1 MLMNAIAKLFVL
13 GCLTVVAL
21 SAPQADAQTYPAR
34 PVHLVVPYPPGTAT
48 DVLSR
53 TVADKLSAAWGQP
66 VVVENQPGAN
76 GTTATAVVA
85 RAKPDGYTLI
95 MIAANHAINASLYRS
110 LPYDSLKDFRAI
122 ARIGNAAFVL
132 CVNPSLP
139 VKTVGEF
146 VALAKQQPGKLNYS
160 SPSNGSPGHLGME
173 MLRTMSGANLVH
185 VPYKGAA
192 QATTDLIGGQVQA
205 GFVVESSAIPHIKSG
220 KLNALAISSATRSA
234 KLPDVPTLAEAG
246 YPAFDVVS
254 WIGLAAPAQIPGDIV
269 DKISA
274 DVIRIVNSPE
284 VRDRIVGL
292 GLHPFPAPAAE
303 FSTYMTS
310 EHAKWAKVVG
320 DSGATLD

>member
-1 MLMNAIAKLFVL
+1 MNAMSKLFVL
-13 GCLTVVAL
+13 GCLTVVAS
-21 SAPQADAQTYPAR
+21 SAPQADAQKYPDR

-76 GTTATAVVA
+76 GTTATGVVA

-95 MIAANHAINASLYRS
+95 MIAANHVINASLYRS
-110 LPYDSLKDFRAI
+110 LPFDDLKDFRSI

-139 VKTVGEF
+139 VKTVGEL

-173 MLRTMSGANLVH
+173 MLRTMSGVNLVH

-205 GFVVESSAIPHIKSG
+205 GFIVESSAIPHIKSG

-234 KLPDVPTLAEAG
+234 KLPDLPTVAEAG
-246 YPAFDVVS
+246 YPSFDVVS
-254 WIGLAAPAQIPGDIV
+254 WIGLAAPAQIPVDIV

-274 DVIRIVNSPE
+274 EVIRIVNTPE
-284 VRDRIVGL
+284 VRERIVGL
-292 GLHPFPAPAAE
+292 GLTPFPAASEE
-303 FSTYMTS
+303 FGRYMAS
-310 EHAKWAKVVG
+310 EHVKWASVVK